1 TVFVAQHLRLRKQ
14 VAIKIIQ
21 PEYASDGE
29 VAARFSREATAGAQF
44 DHPNVVG
51 IIDCG
56 RLTDGRTY
64 LVTEMVRGPTLR
76 EFLNEH
82 GRMHWTLACDIGSQ
96 LSEALIAAHAVG
108 IVHRDVN
115 PENLL
120 LEVRDDGSYWI
131 KLTSFGIARMTG
143 NALVDPSHEL
153 GSTVTRQGNILGTSG
168 YMSPEQA
175 LGEDVTE
182 SADAYALGVVLW
194 ECINGRRLWEAD
206 TAEDALALQLH
217 QEPAGLDGFEDGP
230 TPEILG
236 TLICQLLARDPRE
249 RPRLIDPV
257 SPTLRKLA
265 HGSDF
270 EESLVTA
277 IPETSGLAGV
287 GGMPGYASA
296 GGLPFGAEPGGTVV
310 SDGFLLPQAPPGGSS
325 VKAVFSQLGDVLK
338 ALWRSAS
345 TGTRVILAL
354 ISLTPLILIAVVLL
368 VGGGDGGAPA
378 DEPAEK
384 VAKADEPE
392 PAAEEKAEEQ
402 PAEDTPKEEDAKPT
416 IPTDVAAAVNLL
428 FDPDVS
434 DKERSVGAT
443 KISEFEPDD
452 ALPAYVRASSQL
464 VLAAKCADKQAVL
477 RKIRELD
484 EPKTLP
490 VLNALDKGGRNA
502 CGKGKKKKDCYPCL
516 REDLARTIGRFEV
529 LAELADK
536 SGS

>member
-1 TVFVAQHLRLRKQ
+1 
-14 VAIKIIQ
+14 
-21 PEYASDGE
+21 
-29 VAARFSREATAGAQF
+29 
-44 DHPNVVG
+44 
-51 IIDCG
+51 
-56 RLTDGRTY
+56 
-64 LVTEMVRGPTLR
+64 
-76 EFLNEH
+76 
-82 GRMHWTLACDIGSQ
+82 
-96 LSEALIAAHAVG
+96 
-108 IVHRDVN
+108 VN
-115 PENLL
+115 
-120 LEVRDDGSYWI
+120 
-131 KLTSFGIARMTG
+131 
-143 NALVDPSHEL
+143 
-153 GSTVTRQGNILGTSG
+153 RQGNILGTSG

-194 ECINGRRLWEAD
+194 ECVNGRRLWLAD
-206 TAEDALALQLH
+206 SIEDALALQLH
-217 QEPAGLDGFEDGP
+217 DEPGALDAFEDGP
-230 TPEILG
+230 TPEVLG
-236 TLICQLLARDPRE
+236 ALIRQLLARDPRE

-310 SDGFLLPQAPPGGSS
+310 SDGLLIPQAPPGGSS
-325 VKAVFSQLGDVLK
+325 VKAIFSQLGDVLK

-368 VGGGDGGAPA
+368 VGGGDGAAPT
-378 DEPAEK
+378 EKPTEK
-384 VAKADEPE
+384 VAKADEPA
-392 PAAEEKAEEQ
+392 PAAEEKAEEE
-402 PAEDTPKEEDAKPT
+402 PAEETPKEEVATPT
-416 IPTDVAAAVNLL
+416 IPTDIAAAVNLL

-434 DKERSVGAT
+434 EKERSVGAT

-452 ALPAYVRASSQL
+452 ALPAYVRATSQL
-464 VLAAKCADKQAVL
+464 VLAKKCADKQAVL

-490 VLNALDKGGRNA
+490 VLNALDKGGRTA
-502 CGKGKKKKDCYPCL
+502 CGKGKRKKDCYPCL

-529 LAELADK
+529 LAELAEK